1 MCLNTCHSK
10 DSAPTEKSKQNNER
24 QISCQQDTDKKRKK
38 SKETD
43 KLYNDLKCIPVCA
56 TSVISCGLVNCGV
69 RFLRI
74 GLLGGEGA
82 LIGVRELIEIKVL
95 T

>member
-1 MCLNTCHSK
+1 M
-10 DSAPTEKSKQNNER
+10 
-24 QISCQQDTDKKRKK
+24 
-38 SKETD
+38 
-43 KLYNDLKCIPVCA
+43 LYNDLKCIPVCA

-74 GLLGGEGA
+74 GVLGGEGA

>member
-10 DSAPTEKSKQNNER
+10 DSAPTEKSKQNNGR
-24 QISCQQDTDKKRKK
+24 QISCPQDTDKKKK

-43 KLYNDLKCIPVCA
+43 KLQSDLKCIPVCA
-56 TSVISCGLVNCGV
+56 TRVTSCGLVNCGV
-69 RFLRI
+69 GFLRI
-74 GLLGGEGA
+74 GVLGEEGA
-82 LIGVRELIEIKVL
+82 LIGIRELIEMKVL

>member
-1 MCLNTCHSK
+1 MSLEGFRTYRK
-10 DSAPTEKSKQNNER
+10 KQNRIIEDR
-24 QISCQQDTDKKRKK
+24 FLARRTLIKKRKK

-69 RFLRI
+69 RFLII
-74 GLLGGEGA
+74 GVLGEEGA
-82 LIGVRELIEIKVL
+82 LIGVRELIEMNVL